1 MPLTTAA
8 PEPAGSSPH
17 GRLLAVLGLAFGI
30 SITIGSTA
38 GIGILRSPSAIA
50 AEMPS
55 VWGYLALWAAG
66 GAYAL
71 LVALTL
77 AELALITERSGGP
90 YVFVRAAFGNAAGFL
105 TGWID
110 WVALCG
116 IIAVLASVLGD
127 YAVGILP
134 ELRAPEVI
142 ALLVV
147 TLITLVHWLGV
158 GPAAWLQSGA
168 AVVKVAALL
177 VFVGACMYLGTRDV
191 SSMAFEP
198 EREGSL
204 LAALLVTFNAVIV
217 TIHGS
222 AAAVYFAGEIR
233 NARRVLPRAVM
244 VGVLTVLALYLL
256 VNLSILKVVP
266 LATIASREVAADVVA
281 DRLFGPDG
289 AVMARILV
297 VLALISAVSAA
308 IMTAP
313 RILHA
318 MGSDG
323 TLPRPLAWV
332 NPRGTPEMGLLATV
346 GLAAILIVSRAHAWV
361 MTSVGLVFVVTSML
375 SLAAYVRLA
384 PAPSLRRKLAMIG
397 IVTSGVLIA
406 GLVVAE
412 PAGLVRVLAAALTG
426 VVVLLIRRTLPRVV

>member
-1 MPLTTAA
+1 
-8 PEPAGSSPH
+8 
-17 GRLLAVLGLAFGI
+17 
-30 SITIGSTA
+30 
-38 GIGILRSPSAIA
+38 
-50 AEMPS
+50 
-55 VWGYLALWAAG
+55 
-66 GAYAL
+66 
-71 LVALTL
+71 
-77 AELALITERSGGP
+77 
-90 YVFVRAAFGNAAGFL
+90 
-105 TGWID
+105 
-110 WVALCG
+110 
-116 IIAVLASVLGD
+116 
-127 YAVGILP
+127 
-134 ELRAPEVI
+134 
-142 ALLVV
+142 
-147 TLITLVHWLGV
+147 
-158 GPAAWLQSGA
+158 
-168 AVVKVAALL
+168 
-177 VFVGACMYLGTRDV
+177 
-191 SSMAFEP
+191 
-198 EREGSL
+198 
-204 LAALLVTFNAVIV
+204 V